1 MSTDEQLRVMR
12 PFSLRFLH
20 WLGPEK
26 EQGIVARAR
35 LTGAHR
41 NLKLVGGLTY
51 VIQSMG
57 SSERLQDP
65 QDPNTGQSVG

>member
-35 LTGAHR
+35 LTGVHR
-41 NLKLVGGLTY
+41 NPKLVGGPDLCDSKHGLFGTAP
-51 VIQSMG
+51 
-57 SSERLQDP
+57 RPPRP
-65 QDPNTGQSVG
+65 QPGQSVG